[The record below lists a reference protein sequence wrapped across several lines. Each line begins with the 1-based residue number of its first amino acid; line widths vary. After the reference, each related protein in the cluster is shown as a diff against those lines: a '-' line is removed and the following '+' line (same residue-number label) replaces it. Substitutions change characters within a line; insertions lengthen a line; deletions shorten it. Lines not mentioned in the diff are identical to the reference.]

1 MYYVYIL
8 QSEKSGKYY
17 TGYCA
22 DIEVRLIRHN
32 SGATPSTKSGI
43 PWKLVYFENF
53 SEKSEAIKRE
63 NEIKSKKSRKY
74 IENLINSSGGLERP
88 DKKPL
93 RIPIFQSKKQY
104 SQQNYQPGE
113 VNHCPESRNIIPFIL
128 HTIISDNCLFATI

>member
-74 IENLINSSGGLERP
+74 IENLINSSVSLSVPIFLRP
-88 DKKPL
+88 SICFSVKGKI
-93 RIPIFQSKKQY
+93 IPIKT
-104 SQQNYQPGE
+104 QPRRG
-113 VNHCPESRNIIPFIL
+113 
-128 HTIISDNCLFATI
+128 TIMP

>member
-1 MYYVYIL
+1 MYYIYIL

-53 SEKSEAIKRE
+53 SEKSEAIIFYYMIRPP
-63 NEIKSKKSRKY
+63 SRRTHIHY
-74 IENLINSSGGLERP
+74 PTL
-88 DKKPL
+88 
-93 RIPIFQSKKQY
+93 
-104 SQQNYQPGE
+104 
-113 VNHCPESRNIIPFIL
+113 SR
-128 HTIISDNCLFATI
+128 AG